1 MIRLAQK
8 ALATDRDTT
17 MMKNGRSMTNDQ
29 HKTVGEQL
37 RAAERAGDL
46 GGAYRL
52 LRLGTPDDAAM
63 IALRAGHDIVST
75 GDRFFWEHLQ
85 NQIAQACRHLCERRS
100 MA

>member
-1 MIRLAQK
+1 
-8 ALATDRDTT
+8 

-29 HKTVGEQL
+29 HKTIGEQL

-63 IALRAGHDIVST
+63 IAARAGHDLIST

-85 NQIAQACRHLCERRS
+85 NQIAQACRHLCDGFELRQR
-100 MA
+100 AGRTRAHG

>member
-1 MIRLAQK
+1 
-8 ALATDRDTT
+8 

-29 HKTVGEQL
+29 HKTIGEQL

-63 IALRAGHDIVST
+63 IAARAGHDLIST

-85 NQIAQACRHLCERRS
+85 NQIAQACRHLCDGFELRLRKDRE
-100 MA
+100 ATHG